1 MSTNRYSRSV
11 ARVRPVFKMPTIAA
25 VVLFCAVGAP
35 SVAWGFGL
43 WSTDTT
49 SGADRFTDILNR
61 PDDTA
66 TWNKTT
72 ITYKFDGTF
81 NLAFE
86 HPDLQQQI
94 RWAFSSWDRA
104 FGRSYGQ
111 TYSYNRTPGWQPVGD
126 IRSIAVH
133 EIGHVLGLRHPEAA
147 ASRDRNWRPG
157 EDGYVASPP
166 IGGEV
171 MQHIFLP
178 GSTNHEPSHDE
189 LDGFHYLY
197 SQDLNF
203 QEVTGFDTADI
214 LIKGYL
220 AGAQEWAW
228 GEWWGENRVA
238 NDNSQGQHITSAEI
252 KFNVQSTPFIGYTA
266 MALNWDY
273 KNNAGKP
280 TRSIRLDTTGTNVA
294 PLSHHSNQG
303 SGNNPHRFLHYS
315 SSGGGPDFKDDVI
328 LEWSDPMSG
337 DIPDTERIHVGLK
350 EDVHDWYVRSAEIG
364 HPDGTS
370 TMAAMMSMHV
380 WGERITSETP
390 PPDPPEG
397 GLRQQEDT
405 SNSASGFRIVAPNVT
420 SMVSQLSFAIVT
432 DLNLDLDDLNRET
445 MEMLDALGRL
455 EHVTAFDPMQ
465 IEANEDF
472 VVVLEGTQG
481 DLPPELIQQGNYLIL
496 NRPDLLIE
504 EVFVYVQSEANQ
516 ATIGNYALLNESP
529 ITAIPEPATLALL
542 GIGGLAMLR
551 RRRK

>member
-11 ARVRPVFKMPTIAA
+11 ARVRPVFKMLGIAA
-25 VVLFCAVGAP
+25 VVLFCAVGTP

-49 SGADRFTDILNR
+49 PGADRFTDIINR

-66 TWNKTT
+66 SWNKTT
-72 ITYKFDGTF
+72 ITYKFDNF
-81 NLAFE
+81 ELFFE
-86 HPDLQQQI
+86 HPGLKEQVEL
-94 RWAFSSWDRA
+94 AFDTWGRA
-104 FGRSYGQ
+104 YSMSNGQ

-133 EIGHVLGLRHPEAA
+133 EIGHVIGLRHPEEAA
-147 ASRDRNWRPG
+147 NRNRNWRPDVAG
-157 EDGYVASPP
+157 GYVAASD
-166 IGGEV
+166 IGNEL

-178 GSTNHEPSHDE
+178 GSTNHALGHDE
-189 LDGFHYLY
+189 LDAFNYLY
-197 SQDLNF
+197 TQNLSF
-203 QEVTGFDTADI
+203 QEVTGTTSADI
-214 LIKGYL
+214 LIKAYA
-220 AGAQEWAW
+220 AGAEDWAW
-228 GEWWGENRVA
+228 GEWWGENRDV
-238 NDNSQGQHITSAEI
+238 NDASKGQHITSAEI
-252 KFNVQSTPFIGYTA
+252 SFNVQSTPFIGYTA

-273 KNNAGKP
+273 KNNGGKP
-280 TRSIRLDTTGTNVA
+280 TRSIQLNTTGSNVN
-294 PLSHHSNQG
+294 PLSYNRNQG
-303 SGNNPHRFLHYS
+303 NGSNPNQFLLFTS
-315 SSGGGPDFKDDVI
+315 VNGGDDFKDDRI
-328 LEWSDPMSG
+328 LTWSDPWSG

-350 EDVHDWYVRSAEIG
+350 QDVHDWYVRMAEIG

-370 TMAAMMSMHV
+370 TFAPMMGIHV
-380 WGERITSETP
+380 WGERVTSDTP

-397 GLRQQEDT
+397 GVTQQVQT

-420 SMVSQLSFAIVT
+420 AMVSQLTFAIVT

-455 EHVTAFDPMQ
+455 EHVTAFDPIQ